1 MIAITL
7 IFINSDA
14 KLQIN
19 QCIPRLFQK
28 AVKSLWNYI
37 KVNNTISG
45 FQFREPIKHES
56 KCNLLIVSAVLI
68 SKFVQNSTKNMHKTV
83 IKANNRSVFPDI
95 KELIRYKDLFLTL
108 SWRDF
113 KVRYA
118 QTTIGLLWAVVQPVV
133 TILIL
138 SMVFGQFV
146 KVETPVP
153 HLLYTV
159 SGMSIWAYFSYVLTN
174 SGNSII
180 ANQGMVKKIYFP
192 RLIIPLS
199 KAVVGL
205 IDFAITFLILIILMF
220 YYQIVPSS
228 NAWLAPV
235 FIFIGMLAAL
245 GAGIWLSALTVR
257 FRDFQHVVPFI
268 VQIGLYVTPVAY
280 PAEFATKEL
289 PEWAATLYFLNPMAG
304 VIQGFRWSLFGG
316 DAPGT
321 MFWISIIMVLVL
333 FVSSLFYF
341 RKVEDD
347 MADYV

>member
-1 MIAITL
+1 MSRII
-7 IFINSDA
+7 
-14 KLQIN
+14 
-19 QCIPRLFQK
+19 
-28 AVKSLWNYI
+28 
-37 KVNNTISG
+37 
-45 FQFREPIKHES
+45 
-56 KCNLLIVSAVLI
+56 
-68 SKFVQNSTKNMHKTV
+68 
-83 IKANNRSVFPDI
+83 IKAGKKSIFPDI
-95 KELIRYKDLFLTL
+95 KELIRYKDLFYTL

-118 QTTIGLLWAVVQPVV
+118 QTTVGLLWAVIQPVV

-138 SMVFGQFV
+138 SMVFGKFIG
-146 KVETPVP
+146 VETPVP

-159 SGMSIWAYFSYVLTN
+159 AGMSVWTYFSYVLTN

-205 IDFAITFLILIILMF
+205 IDFAITFLIMVVLMV
-220 YYQIVPSS
+220 YYQVVPSS
-228 NAWLAPV
+228 NFWLAP
-235 FIFIGMLAAL
+235 IFIIIGMIAAL

-257 FRDFQHVVPFI
+257 YRDFQHVVPFI

-280 PAEFATKEL
+280 PAEFATEHL
-289 PEWAATLYFLNPMAG
+289 PKWAATLYFLNPMAG

-316 DAPGT
+316 TPPGG
-321 MFWISIIMVLVL
+321 MFWVSLLMVLML
-333 FVSSLFYF
+333 FISSLYYF